1 MYDLGIL
8 DILSWERTAFRV
20 YWSFNGCIVLGLQFP
35 HYIDAF
41 FHNLSLTHFFPT
53 EVSIALSRPTFL
65 APELWN
71 FLATLA
77 SVSENGKYSTGLGMG
92 LRIPRFWLQ
101 PGFCG
106 GERSKG
112 GEIIFGFQPSLLP
125 YPLLPAQV
133 LSEFR
138 TLIAPQKAPPKMI
151 YSLQPFPGEHPE

>member
-1 MYDLGIL
+1 MTWEFLISFLGKEQLSGYIGHL
-8 DILSWERTAFRV
+8 MDALSWDS
-20 YWSFNGCIVLGLQFP
+20 SFHIILT
-35 HYIDAF
+35 
-41 FHNLSLTHFFPT
+41 LSSITCHSHIFFPT

>member
-1 MYDLGIL
+1 MTWEFLISFLGKEQLSGYIGHL
-8 DILSWERTAFRV
+8 MDALSWDSSSHIILT
-20 YWSFNGCIVLGLQFP
+20 
-35 HYIDAF
+35 
-41 FHNLSLTHFFPT
+41 LSSITCHSHIFFPT
-53 EVSIALSRPTFL
+53 KVSIALSRPTFL